1 VRKVWKPEKLGERLG
16 YVAFLSAFGTYL
28 EYYDF
33 FAGSI
38 FAGTVWP
45 LIFFAK
51 GNIIAATI
59 GSIGAYASTY
69 FARPVGA
76 YIFGHF
82 GDKMGRRFNL
92 ILTLLLLAVGAVGIA
107 VLPPYV
113 SIGIASIAL
122 LAIFRVVQG
131 LGVGGEYGGGGAML
145 MEYVGSRRRGFW
157 SGIFQ
162 SSAAF
167 GLLTASGGVLLSSS
181 LMGHTSFLNFGWR
194 IVYGVAV
201 IAAVIGMILRYRM
214 VESPMFL
221 SVLQQ
226 RGIAK
231 WPASLVLKRY
241 WRRVL
246 VLALAW
252 LYIVGVNQLVVVF
265 GNEYLSNLGFP
276 IPLITLGVVMQATVG
291 VAATIFSG
299 YVSDVIGRKITL
311 IIGGV
316 LGAVSLPLFFH
327 MVLTRSPVMILSAE
341 VLMGV
346 TTWWGLGTI
355 IALYSENY
363 ATNVRASGAGL
374 SYQLGGF
381 ITGVILALVLPF
393 AIAAGGGIIESWPYV
408 SAVGVIISA
417 VSIASHL
424 TLKETKGN
432 DLQ

>member
-1 VRKVWKPEKLGERLG
+1 
-16 YVAFLSAFGTYL
+16 
-28 EYYDF
+28 
-33 FAGSI
+33 
-38 FAGTVWP
+38 
-45 LIFFAK
+45 
-51 GNIIAATI
+51 
-59 GSIGAYASTY
+59 
-69 FARPVGA
+69 
-76 YIFGHF
+76 
-82 GDKMGRRFNL
+82 
-92 ILTLLLLAVGAVGIA
+92 
-107 VLPPYV
+107 
-113 SIGIASIAL
+113 
-122 LAIFRVVQG
+122 
-131 LGVGGEYGGGGAML
+131 ML

-167 GLLTASGGVLLSSS
+167 GLLTAAGGVLLSSS
-181 LMGHTSFLNFGWR
+181 LMGHTSFLDFGWR

-291 VAATIFSG
+291 AAVTIFSG

-316 LGAVSLPLFFH
+316 LGAVSLPP
-327 MVLTRSPVMILSAE
+327 VLPHGSHQVTRHDPL
-341 VLMGV
+341 GRGPNGRYKK
-346 TTWWGLGTI
+346 WGLRG
-355 IALYSENY
+355 
-363 ATNVRASGAGL
+363 RKASPLLGAGMDSPL
-374 SYQLGGF
+374 
-381 ITGVILALVLPF
+381 
-393 AIAAGGGIIESWPYV
+393 IESLNTSFSKTSFSDAKDAPPQ
-408 SAVGVIISA
+408 
-417 VSIASHL
+417 L
-424 TLKETKGN
+424 
-432 DLQ
+432 D

>member
-1 VRKVWKPEKLGERLG
+1 MWKPEKLGERLG

-69 FARPVGA
+69 FARPMGA

-107 VLPPYV
+107 VLPPYE

-181 LMGHTSFLNFGWR
+181 LMGHTSFLDFGWR

-316 LGAVSLPLFFH
+316 LGAVSLPP
-327 MVLTRSPVMILSAE
+327 VLPHGSHQVTRHDPLGRGPNGRYYLVGTWDDNSLVLGELRYQREGLWSGTVLSA
-341 VLMGV
+341 
-346 TTWWGLGTI
+346 WGIHNRCDPSFGPTLCDRCWGRD
-355 IALYSENY
+355 NR
-363 ATNVRASGAGL
+363 V
-374 SYQLGGF
+374 
-381 ITGVILALVLPF
+381 LALRKRSGSDHICGFHSVPLDPQ
-393 AIAAGGGIIESWPYV
+393 
-408 SAVGVIISA
+408 
-417 VSIASHL
+417 
-424 TLKETKGN
+424 GN
-432 DLQ
+432 EGK